1 MEINLRKLLTAA
13 VLGALA
19 SSPAFA
25 KECKGVTFPI
35 KCRAEGRP
43 LVLNGLGLRQASAF
57 KVSVYVAGLLHVA
70 QTSTD
75 GNAILA
81 SNSRKE
87 LVLQFVRDV
96 GASDLSKAW
105 QEGFELTAKTQLPAL
120 NERIEKLKGWMAA
133 MKNGERLIFVAKQG
147 GGIEV
152 NVNGTV
158 KGTIDG
164 DDFAKAFL
172 SMWLGATP
180 VNPAMKAGLLGSAC
194 A

>member
-13 VLGALA
+13 VFSALA

-25 KECKGVTFPI
+25 KECKGVTFPDQVQS
-35 KCRAEGRP
+35 GGTT

-57 KVSVYVAGLLHVA
+57 KVSVYVAGLYVA

-105 QEGFELTAKTQLPAL
+105 QEGFELTAKAQIPAL

>member
-13 VLGALA
+13 VFSALA

-25 KECKGVTFPI
+25 KECKGVTFPDQVQS
-35 KCRAEGRP
+35 G
-43 LVLNGLGLRQASAF
+43 GTT
-57 KVSVYVAGLLHVA
+57 YVAGLYIA

-75 GNAILA
+75 GNAILT

-120 NERIEKLKGWMAA
+120 NERIKKLKGWMSA